1 MSPPDRGSRY
11 ALRTVEQPIAGHT
24 PTTASDQAPGSRPAS
39 IGDWIRALGPTGPLA
54 LIWTAGPPLGSIAL
68 FAYMNTIGTWLR
80 SHEVEGL
87 ILYTVCFIALTG
99 VALLPTYA
107 SAILGG
113 WAFGFAWGFPGA
125 MIGFLGGASVGYFI
139 ARLVASDRI
148 DHLIHTD
155 RRWTAVRDAL
165 VGSGFLKSTLII
177 SLVRLP
183 PNSPFAL
190 TNLVMASIKAPY
202 SAFIA
207 GTALGMAPRTALV
220 LYLAVQL
227 RDKMASEAWKSG
239 TPWWWI
245 PVAMAIGLTVLGI
258 LALIARA
265 ALNHVTST
273 PANQQ
278 QSPSTEAA
286 P

>member
-1 MSPPDRGSRY
+1 MQQSPSDNPSPLSTTHESEVASPGDARP
-11 ALRTVEQPIAGHT
+11 RTM
-24 PTTASDQAPGSRPAS
+24 R
-39 IGDWIRALGPTGPLA
+39 DWIRALGPTGPLA

-68 FAYMNTIGTWLR
+68 FVYLDTIGTWLR
-80 SHEVEGL
+80 GHEVFGL

-113 WAFGFAWGFPGA
+113 WAFGFAYGYPAA
-125 MIGFLGGASVGYFI
+125 MIGFLGGASVGYLI

-165 VGSGFLKSTLII
+165 VGSGFLKGTLII

-202 SAFIA
+202 SAFIV
-207 GTALGMAPRTALV
+207 GTAIGMAPRTGLV

-227 RDKMASEAWKSG
+227 RDKMASEAWKSD
-239 TPWWWI
+239 TPWWWF
-245 PVAMAIGLTVLGI
+245 PAAIVVGLVVLGI

-265 ALNHVTST
+265 ALDRVTGT
-273 PANQQ
+273 PGTTGT
-278 QSPSTEAA
+278 SPESPATGGAA
-286 P
+286 